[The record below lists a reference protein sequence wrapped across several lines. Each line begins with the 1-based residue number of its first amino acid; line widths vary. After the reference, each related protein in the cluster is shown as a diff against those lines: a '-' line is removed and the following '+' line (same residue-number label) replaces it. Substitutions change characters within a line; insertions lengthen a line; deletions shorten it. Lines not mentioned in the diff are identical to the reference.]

1 MTVTMTRT
9 NPCTWGPDTTTFGVS
24 SMFSNYNRLQRTSQ
38 IETIYQSISD
48 FDSLAVY
55 INMTNTGRD
64 APKGWDALEGRDTLK
79 GVPYGL
85 RQNGM

>member
-1 MTVTMTRT
+1 MTVTTTRT

-55 INMTNTGRD
+55 INMTNTG
-64 APKGWDALEGRDTLK
+64 WDTLK
-79 GVPYGL
+79 GVPYNRFGL
-85 RQNGM
+85 CGSSAR